1 MEGTEERNGW
11 KERTEGTGGRN
22 GWKEGTCP
30 LARIL
35 QSIGRSCSVPND
47 AVEGCV
53 PDNGRHKTGGC
64 GDELLVTAVMV
75 DIVTQRMVVMA
86 KVVW

>member
-1 MEGTEERNGW
+1 
-11 KERTEGTGGRN
+11 
-22 GWKEGTCP
+22 
-30 LARIL
+30 
-35 QSIGRSCSVPND
+35 
-47 AVEGCV
+47 VEGCV